1 VKRRGC
7 GWAVVVCAGIAAC
20 PLGLAQTARLEFA
33 EKPVMVSCDLAN
45 APCFRLKFNIV
56 DDKGDPAPRELPAPE
71 QLARSLNIHM
81 GEKTASPFFVS
92 IDSEGQRRAVQ
103 PRVAM
108 ILIDVSGS
116 MNTRLKTGQTR
127 FEAATAAASIFLNG
141 FEDGAD
147 RLAIAPF
154 GSRDV
159 IETIRSARFA
169 TTRQA
174 ALDALAAIP
183 RPDPKA
189 NTALYSAVNAAV
201 DALASAA
208 HQVSGSPETLLVV
221 MTDGENDV
229 RRSDDPGL
237 LAGTEGLEAVARHVE
252 ESGIPVQAIGFGSR
266 DEIDETALRRI
277 GTKYNMTED
286 PEDLKRLFTVARALL
301 NSRIRVTFESPW
313 MDRASLAGRSFPF
326 TADLR
331 LPSGETLH
339 SNEVIWSTP
348 QMGVPAFQGKCE
360 EAEARALLVRNRLQE
375 STGWLGIAIL
385 RPLVVFAGLGALLVI
400 LWFGVPRI
408 IWPERY
414 EREEAAL
421 RPERWIAGTRTEHP
435 AYGRKSPPGFEK
447 RDSGLVERAPG
458 DKTMVRAKDPYTTRT
473 RLD

>member
-1 VKRRGC
+1 
-7 GWAVVVCAGIAAC
+7 
-20 PLGLAQTARLEFA
+20 
-33 EKPVMVSCDLAN
+33 
-45 APCFRLKFNIV
+45 
-56 DDKGDPAPRELPAPE
+56 
-71 QLARSLNIHM
+71 
-81 GEKTASPFFVS
+81 
-92 IDSEGQRRAVQ
+92 
-103 PRVAM
+103 
-108 ILIDVSGS
+108 

-154 GSRDV
+154 GSRDI

-400 LWFGVPRI
+400 LWFGVPRL